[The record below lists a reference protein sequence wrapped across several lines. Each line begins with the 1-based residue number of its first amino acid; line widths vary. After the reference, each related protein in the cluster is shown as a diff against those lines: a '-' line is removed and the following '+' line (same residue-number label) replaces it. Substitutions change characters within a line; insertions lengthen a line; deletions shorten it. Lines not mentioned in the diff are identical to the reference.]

1 MVESSERILRQSLD
15 YVDGLRKRWVIT
27 FTATAVLSQLAWVAL
42 IIGSYRAD
50 VKGVVLLATFALAMC
65 VFGGVFML
73 VLHITRMTQ
82 RILQAVELV
91 SKG

>member
-1 MVESSERILRQSLD
+1 M
-15 YVDGLRKRWVIT
+15 KT
-27 FTATAVLSQLAWVAL
+27 
-42 IIGSYRAD
+42 
-50 VKGVVLLATFALAMC
+50 VVLLAALAVAMC
-65 VFGGVFML
+65 VFGGVLML